1 VQFVTWFPYYQD
13 IRSKFGYSTEKDQN
27 SAYLL
32 SKKINRKFLD
42 PDVLRKK
49 IQGKSVIVIG
59 SGPDLKDYLQFIK
72 KNRSFI
78 KIVADGTVKFII
90 ENGIKPDIV
99 VTDLDGDPKFLYRAE
114 NLGATMV
121 VHAHG
126 DNVTLVEKLV
136 PKFKKVLGTT
146 QVMPVKNVYNY
157 GGFTDGDRAVFL
169 AEEFGAKEIIL
180 VGMSFD
186 SAVGEYSKSVYNTD
200 IKKEKLKVAKRL
212 LQTLAKNSRSILYDT
227 SKRPISGFKE
237 FPSR

>member
-1 VQFVTWFPYYQD
+1 MQFVTWFPYYQE

-32 SKKINRKFLD
+32 SEKIKRKYLD
-42 PDVLRKK
+42 PNILRKK
-49 IQGKSVIVIG
+49 IQGKSVFVIG
-59 SGPDLKDYLQFIK
+59 SGPDLKEYLQLIK
-72 KNRSFI
+72 KNRTVI
-78 KIVADGTVKFII
+78 KIVANGTVKFLI

-99 VTDLDGDPKFLYRAE
+99 VTDLDGDPKFLYKAE
-114 NLGATMV
+114 KIGAVMV

-126 DNVTLVEKLV
+126 DNITNIEKLV
-136 PKFKKVLGTT
+136 PKFKNVLGTT
-146 QVMPVKNVYNY
+146 QVMPVKNVYNF

-186 SAVGEYSKSVYNTD
+186 GSIGEYSKSVDNID
-200 IKKEKLKVAKRL
+200 IKKEKLKVAKKL

-227 SKRPISGFKE
+227 SKKPISGFKE
-237 FPSR
+237 FASK

>member
-1 VQFVTWFPYYQD
+1 MKFVTWFPYYQD

-32 SKKINRKFLD
+32 SEKIKRKSLD
-42 PDVLRKK
+42 PNVLKKK
-49 IQGKSVIVIG
+49 IQGKSVFVIG

-72 KNRSFI
+72 KNRSI
-78 KIVADGTVKFII
+78 LKIVADGTVKFLM
-90 ENGIKPDIV
+90 ENGITPDIV
-99 VTDLDGDPKFLYRAE
+99 VTDLDGDPKFLHKAE
-114 NLGATMV
+114 KSGAIMV

-126 DNVTLVEKLV
+126 DNIAEIEKLV

-146 QVMPVKNVYNY
+146 QVMPVTNVYNF

-180 VGMSFD
+180 VGMTFGNT
-186 SAVGEYSKSVYNTD
+186 VGNYSKSTQDID
-200 IKKEKLKVAKRL
+200 IKKEKLKIAKKL

-227 SKRPISGFKE
+227 SKKPITGFKE
-237 FPSR
+237 FEPT